1 MNIICY
7 TSILV
12 NLCKVFKHGK
22 NNVLSLCSA
31 KLSTLPT
38 ILAVS
43 FFITLAGCSSP
54 ANSGKV
60 NLNPAAEPFEHL
72 SEYGFFSGNLKALQP
87 SAGVTPYKLI
97 NTMFSDHA
105 QKRSFVYVPTGKL
118 VEVDS
123 LGNFNFPTGSCLINC
138 LYYPVDERDSSGEVI
153 LVETQLLI
161 KAETEW
167 KAVSYIWNEEQTD
180 AKKDVVGDIRKI
192 AWTDKAG
199 SKRTV
204 EYVIAGKNQCKSC
217 HNVSG
222 RLAPIGVSAT
232 GLNCN
237 VSADGKEIHQLDYW
251 KQTGLLHRDFERK
264 ETDYINWKDDK
275 EPLEKRVRAY
285 LHINCAYCHSA
296 EGPGKMSGLH
306 LNYDNFNMETYGVCK
321 SPPSAGKG
329 SCNLRYDIV
338 PGKPGESIIVC
349 RMASTDLETKMPE
362 LGRTTT
368 DNEGVALVIQ
378 WITEMKGDCNA
389 AQTFSP

>member
-1 MNIICY
+1 MKIICY

-12 NLCKVFKHGK
+12 NLCSVFNYGNKVMAWCSEKLITLPV
-22 NNVLSLCSA
+22 VLSLFV
-31 KLSTLPT
+31 
-38 ILAVS
+38 I
-43 FFITLAGCSSP
+43 LAGCNSSR
-54 ANSGKV
+54 
-60 NLNPAAEPFEHL
+60 NPGTVHLDASAAPSEYL
-72 SEYGFFSGNLKALQP
+72 SEYGFFSGKLKQLQP
-87 SAGVTPYKLI
+87 SAGVISYRLI

-105 QKRSFVYVPTGKL
+105 QKRSFVYVPKGKA
-118 VEVDS
+118 VETDS

-138 LYYPVDERDSSGEVI
+138 LYYPVDERDSSGEI
-153 LVETQLLI
+153 ELLETQLLI

-167 KAVSYIWNEEQTD
+167 KAASYIWNEEQTE
-180 AKKDVVGDIRKI
+180 AQLDVVGDIKKI
-192 AWTDKAG
+192 TWTDKGG

-204 EYVIAGKNQCKSC
+204 DYVIAGKNQCKSC
-217 HNVSG
+217 HNVNG

-237 VSADGKEIHQLDYW
+237 VVADGKETHQLNYW
-251 KQTGLLHRDFERK
+251 KQEGLLTSTFQKK
-264 ETDYINWKDDK
+264 ETDYINWKDNK

-306 LNYDNFNMETYGVCK
+306 LNYDNRNMETYGVCK

-329 SCNLRYDIV
+329 SCNLKYDIV
-338 PGKPGESIIVC
+338 PGKPGESILVC

-378 WITEMKGDCNA
+378 WISEMKGDCNA